1 MPLFVSRSVP
11 AGACACVHVC
21 VRAREFAV
29 HRRRVMEAML
39 RSRGASL
46 ILTQRQSL
54 ADGPS
59 KILRAR
65 RLMDPEYRGYPI
77 H

>member
-1 MPLFVSRSVP
+1 MPLFVSDVRVGRFLRERVP
-11 AGACACVHVC
+11 ACMCVC
-21 VRAREFAV
+21 AV
-29 HRRRVMEAML
+29 HRRRFMEAML

-59 KILRAR
+59 KILRA
-65 RLMDPEYRGYPI
+65 
-77 H
+77 